1 MRCVTCQAE
10 GFTRRLYCECCGR
23 ELSAC
28 QLEPDDD
35 RTREMSSR
43 SVASRCKGCGAP
55 TVDGHDCGSC
65 QPDLDSWLGNAE
77 PAAAENE
84 PTSVAAEESV
94 WEELMTSDASNYP
107 SHSAD
112 PSRPASSAEVAVAA
126 LLAPDRAAG
135 AANEPE
141 AVMTEPA
148 WQETPMAEPA
158 EHEMTKVELATWEA
172 VKAAEPTEQEPPMT
186 GSAAAAFETETAEA
200 PAVAATLSVTETP
213 DSENASKAV
222 GFNERPSVSLS
233 SQQRSRMVS
242 VVAPVVI
249 LAAIGVGAYGWRIQ
263 GQSVAAREEQPP
275 AVGEEPQPVIA
286 PDEQVMVRPDEQ
298 VMVRAREVTAVEPQP
313 PTIDVPAATS
323 GNDRKATSPV
333 PRVNPS
339 APPQTATVRWAAVT
353 PRDPGPEQVAPLQ
366 ASNLAPE
373 LHALALAPA
382 APEVVSIPAPAPPL
396 PARGPFF
403 ETTDVN
409 ESPQVATRVKPQ
421 LPDELR
427 VLNETVVVRVL
438 VSQSGH
444 PSRVALLRKSNSGR
458 RLDEAVIAAVKQW
471 TFSPAKKRGE
481 AVSCWFNLGVP
492 IGRTEQ

>member
-1 MRCVTCQAE
+1 VRCVTCQAE
-10 GFTRRLYCECCGR
+10 GITRRLYCECCGR
-23 ELSAC
+23 ELSVC

-35 RTREMSSR
+35 RTPETPSR

-65 QPDLDSWLGNAE
+65 QQDLDSWLSNAE

-94 WEELMTSDASNYP
+94 WEELLTSDASNDP
-107 SHSAD
+107 SYSAD
-112 PSRPASSAEVAVAA
+112 PSRPASSAEEA
-126 LLAPDRAAG
+126 LPAPLAPDRAA
-135 AANEPE
+135 ASANEPE
-141 AVMTEPA
+141 AVKTEPA
-148 WQETPMAEPA
+148 WRETAMAEPA
-158 EHEMTKVELATWEA
+158 EDEMTKVELATREA
-172 VKAAEPTEQEPPMT
+172 VKAAEPTDQEAPKTDP
-186 GSAAAAFETETAEA
+186 AAAAFVTETAEA

-213 DSENASKAV
+213 DSDNASKAV
-222 GFNERPSVSLS
+222 VFNEPPHVSLS
-233 SQQRSRMVS
+233 SQQRSRMIS

-249 LAAIGVGAYGWRIQ
+249 LAAIGVGAYGLRIQ
-263 GQSVAAREEQPP
+263 GQSVAAPEEQPP
-275 AVGEEPQPVIA
+275 VVREEPQPVIA
-286 PDEQVMVRPDEQ
+286 ADERVMVS
-298 VMVRAREVTAVEPQP
+298 AREVTAVEPQP

-333 PRVNPS
+333 PRVKPS
-339 APPQTATVRWAAVT
+339 APPKSATAQWAAVK
-353 PRDPGPEQVAPLQ
+353 PQHPGPEQVAPLQ

-373 LHALALAPA
+373 LHALAVAPA
-382 APEVVSIPAPAPPL
+382 APEVVSIPAPAPPS

-421 LPDELR
+421 LPDDLR
-427 VLNETVVVRVL
+427 ALNELVVVRVL
-438 VSQSGH
+438 VSQGGH
-444 PSRVALLRKSNSGR
+444 PSRVALLRKSKSGR
-458 RLDEAVIAAVKQW
+458 RLDDAVIAAVNQW

-492 IGRTEQ
+492 IGRVDQ